1 MKIELEKE
9 ILQKEAEKE
18 KSLIQNEIIKA
29 KETNDADVKAYAKQK
44 QAEANQELYSDK
56 YVSLE
61 LAKSLSQNTK
71 FYFSGESSPLGA
83 LMTKILGQT

>member
-56 YVSLE
+56 YISLE